1 MREPVARSNPIP
13 IPARVLYT
21 AWMVVWVTIILTNQG
36 PQNFFWLCNM
46 AQFLILYGVWTG
58 NRLILSSQAGM
69 VTLVGAVWT
78 LDFTA
83 GVILGGSPLGFTAYM
98 FSDELPV
105 IARASSLY
113 HMGVPPFVLW
123 LLCCT
128 GHDRRGP
135 WLQCLIGAAGILG
148 GWLFTEPRRNLN
160 WVHEPLGIE
169 QTWMPEPAFVI
180 LLLLLYPLV
189 LFFPG
194 DYLVRFILARLGRRG
209 SATG

>member
-1 MREPVARSNPIP
+1 MWESAARSNPIP
-13 IPARVLYT
+13 MTARLVYS
-21 AWMVVWVTIILTNQG
+21 AWMAVWVTIIVMNQG
-36 PQNFFWLCNM
+36 LGNFFWLCNM

-69 VTLVGAVWT
+69 VTLVGTAWT

-98 FSDELPV
+98 FSDELPL
-105 IARASSLY
+105 IARVSSLY
-113 HMGVPPFVLW
+113 HIGLPPFLLW
-123 LLCCT
+123 LLCRT

-160 WVHEPLGIE
+160 WVQEPMGME
-169 QTWMPEPAFVI
+169 QTWMSEPAFVG

-194 DYLVRFILARLGRRG
+194 DYLVRFILAKCRRPV
-209 SATG
+209 A